1 MSVSSE
7 KLPCGRPLPKK
18 EEKSSSELKRI
29 YEAAVDR
36 LEAFVVERNLNRS
49 EARTKILEV
58 IVHETRHF
66 STQELLDKIQA
77 RYPEVGRATVY
88 RNLPILVESGLIVEG
103 PTDADGQIHYE
114 LADDEHHDHIMCLDC
129 KRIFEF
135 HDDSIEARQ
144 ASISKKM
151 GFTVKE
157 HRHVVYAACDFR
169 QGK

>member
-1 MSVSSE
+1 MTE
-7 KLPCGRPLPKK
+7 GQETLPCGRALPKK
-18 EEKSSSELKRI
+18 EKNPAELKRLL
-29 YEAAVDR
+29 DTSLHR
-36 LEAFVVERNLNRS
+36 LETFVLKQNLNRS
-49 EARTKILEV
+49 EARAKILEV
-58 IVHETRHF
+58 IVKESRHF
-66 STQELLDKIQA
+66 STQDLLDRLQS

>member
-1 MSVSSE
+1 MTEGLES
-7 KLPCGRPLPKK
+7 LPCGRPLPKK
-18 EEKSSSELKRI
+18 EKNPPELKRLL
-29 YEAAVDR
+29 EGALLR
-36 LEAFVVERNLNRS
+36 LENFVLKQNLNRS
-49 EARTKILEV
+49 EARAKILEV
-58 IVHETRHF
+58 IVKESRHF
-66 STQELLDKIQA
+66 STQDLLDRLQE

-88 RNLPILVESGLIVEG
+88 RNLPILVQSGLIVEG

-157 HRHVVYAACDFR
+157 HRHVVYASCDFR

>member
-1 MSVSSE
+1 MIEE
-7 KLPCGRPLPKK
+7 KLPCGRALPKK
-18 EEKSSSELKRI
+18 ETNSADLKHLLKG
-29 YEAAVDR
+29 ALDR
-36 LEAFVVERNLNRS
+36 LEKFVLKRNLNRS
-49 EARTKILEV
+49 EARAKILEV
-58 IVHETRHF
+58 IVKESRHF
-66 STQELLDKIQA
+66 RTQDLLDRLQE

-157 HRHVVYAACDFR
+157 HRHVVYASCDFR